1 MRERSVFIQTAVRR
15 SFDDVKT
22 LLEAR
27 AVPSIDAPIDLPVD
41 WLHDGATSLKIDLA
55 GVPLQTEVRL
65 TVSDLATLERPTPR
79 GTMSL
84 EFRPIDYGT
93 LAPELKSVLEIQP
106 IDSGTTMLTLLGHY
120 SPPFGAAGLV
130 ADRVLMHALAE
141 KGLRRFM
148 ARLVRELRVAPIP
161 VT

>member
-15 SFDDVKT
+15 SFGDVQA
-22 LLEAR
+22 LLQAR

-41 WLHDGATSLKIDLA
+41 WLHDGATSLQADLA
-55 GVPLQTEVRL
+55 GVPLEAHVRL
-65 TVSDLATLERPTPR
+65 TVSDLAVLERPTPR

-84 EFRPIDYGT
+84 EFRPLDYGA

-106 IDSGTTMLTLLGHY
+106 IDEETTMLTLLGHY
-120 SPPFGAAGLV
+120 APPFGAAGLV
-130 ADRVLMHALAE
+130 ADRVVMHTLAE

-148 ARLVRELRVAPIP
+148 ARLVRELRVAAVP
-161 VT
+161 V